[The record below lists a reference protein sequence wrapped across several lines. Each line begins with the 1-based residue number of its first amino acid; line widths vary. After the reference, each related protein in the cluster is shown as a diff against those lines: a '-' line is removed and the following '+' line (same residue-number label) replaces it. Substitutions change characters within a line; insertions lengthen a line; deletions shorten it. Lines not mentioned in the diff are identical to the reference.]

1 MSIFNESRGCFFSRL
16 SRFYPAFSLT
26 SLPRV
31 PTIRRLPKASRRLAV
46 ERFSALLEGVVR
58 DNTPSSWVS
67 LLLFTSNCL
76 YSPQRGGRR
85 WSLATA
91 INKQLEDC
99 SGPPQGLLQPLRSF
113 SGPLPP
119 EYLRNAV
126 SSRLE
131 EGDFRGAIRLA
142 SASDSLAPHSAA
154 TFRALQE
161 KHPSPSSPP
170 LPASDSSFL
179 VTEPEVAKAILS
191 SLRVLQVVQT
201 TSDHSF

>member
-1 MSIFNESRGCFFSRL
+1 M
-16 SRFYPAFSLT
+16 
-26 SLPRV
+26 
-31 PTIRRLPKASRRLAV
+31 
-46 ERFSALLEGVVR
+46 
-58 DNTPSSWVS
+58 
-67 LLLFTSNCL
+67 
-76 YSPQRGGRR
+76 
-85 WSLATA
+85 ATA

-131 EGDFRGAIRLA
+131 EGDFGGAIRLA